1 MKKKLITISLLIAIV
16 LVCTGFSP
24 ALASPKNTSLEIQ
37 NTLVPIEVNYLLGR
51 QHKQT
56 RTFVSES
63 EAEEIRQYLIEL
75 RTALEQNDQQAI
87 KKYEIL
93 LKEKG
98 IFTDDNQNILLNIDR
113 VTLLQK
119 RMQPTIFTS
128 QAGDNISNN
137 LCYFNAIGE
146 GLVAWWLAIQVW
158 EGIVNMIKNQSS
170 AIAAIILLLIFLPFF
185 VLTMLI
191 TNLIPFRILAPAG
204 VLAVKNGTVSAIG
217 LNGAQKVTVG
227 PEGYGVNLSGFTGIT
242 INIAPINNRSSF
254 LFVSGIALKAE
265 GKFL

>member
-1 MKKKLITISLLIAIV
+1 MKKKLIVLSVLLALL
-16 LVCTGFSP
+16 LVFTGFSP
-24 ALASPKNTSLEIQ
+24 ALASTNNKSLEIK
-37 NTLVPIEVNYLLGR
+37 NNLVPIEVNYLLGR
-51 QHKQT
+51 HHKQT

-87 KKYEIL
+87 KQYEIL

-98 IFTDDNQNILLNIDR
+98 IIIDAAQASFPHTLG

-119 RMQPTIFTS
+119 RAQPTIFTS
-128 QAGDNISNN
+128 QTGDNISNN

-158 EGIVNMIKNQSS
+158 EGIVNMIDNQSS
-170 AIAAIILLLIFLPFF
+170 VIAALILLLVFLPFF
-185 VLTMLI
+185 VLTMVI

-204 VLAVKNGTVSAIG
+204 VLSVKNGTVSAIG
-217 LNGAQKVTVG
+217 INGAQKVTVG

-242 INIAPINNRSSF
+242 INIAPMNNRSSF

-265 GKFL
+265 GKFV

>member
-16 LVCTGFSP
+16 FVITGFSP
-24 ALASPKNTSLEIQ
+24 ALASPNNTPLEIQ
-37 NTLVPIEVNYLLGR
+37 KNFVPIEVDYLLGR

-75 RTALEQNDQQAI
+75 HSALEQKDQQAI
-87 KKYEIL
+87 AKYETL

-98 IFTDDNQNILLNIDR
+98 IFTDNNQKIFLNNDL
-113 VTLLQK
+113 TMLLQK
-119 RMQPTIFTS
+119 RTHPTIFTS
-128 QAGDNISNN
+128 PAGDNISNN

-146 GLVAWWLAIQVW
+146 GLIAWWLAIQVW
-158 EGIVNMIKNQSS
+158 EGIANILNNQSS
-170 AIAAIILLLIFLPFF
+170 VIAALILLLVFLPIFL
-185 VLTMLI
+185 LTMII

-204 VLAVKNGTVSAIG
+204 VLALKNGTVSAIG
-217 LNGAQKVTVG
+217 LNGAQKITVG

-242 INIAPINNRSSF
+242 INIPPMNNRSSF
-254 LFVSGIALKAE
+254 LFVSGLALKAE
-265 GKFL
+265 GKFV